1 VAEIGAAPYLC
12 GGDSVGSL
20 HPLRRLGSILSMCI
34 DEGVSVTI
42 SQSNPYDAVLT
53 RQCSSW

>member
-1 VAEIGAAPYLC
+1 MGAAPYLC

-20 HPLRRLGSILSMCI
+20 HPLRRLGSILSMYI